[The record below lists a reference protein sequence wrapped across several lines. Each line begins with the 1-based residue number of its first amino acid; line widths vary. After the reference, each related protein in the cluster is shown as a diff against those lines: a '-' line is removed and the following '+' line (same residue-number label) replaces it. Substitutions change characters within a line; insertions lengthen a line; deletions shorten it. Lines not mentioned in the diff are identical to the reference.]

1 MAELRMTD
9 YAGKGTTGLA
19 IGGLTTGIIGT
30 VGALGGLG
38 ALANRG
44 IASDPNGGEFVTKD
58 ELKMMYDL
66 SAKDSEIAL
75 LKSQND
81 SEKKML
87 EVYTTIDRKAND
99 IRAEFQAYKDTQNII
114 NANQGITNANV
125 AAAVAANNTSITEVN
140 NLLKQ
145 VIKPVIPNSSVC
157 PGWGGVTITPT
168 AATVNGTTIA

>member
-1 MAELRMTD
+1 M
-9 YAGKGTTGLA
+9 
-19 IGGLTTGIIGT
+19 
-30 VGALGGLG
+30 
-38 ALANRG
+38 ANRG
-44 IASDPNGGEFVTKD
+44 IAGCPNGGEFVTKD
-58 ELKMMYDL
+58 EHKMMYDL

-81 SEKKML
+81 SEKKMV

-114 NANQGITNANV
+114 NANQGVTNANV

-168 AATVNGTTIA
+168 AATINGTTIA

>member
-1 MAELRMTD
+1 MAELMMKD

-44 IASDPNGGEFVTKD
+44 IAGCPNGGEFVTKD

-81 SEKKML
+81 SEKKMV
-87 EVYTTIDRKAND
+87 EVYNHRQKS
-99 IRAEFQAYKDTQNII
+99 K
-114 NANQGITNANV
+114 
-125 AAAVAANNTSITEVN
+125 
-140 NLLKQ
+140 
-145 VIKPVIPNSSVC
+145 
-157 PGWGGVTITPT
+157 
-168 AATVNGTTIA
+168 

>member
-1 MAELRMTD
+1 MIRKRKWLR
-9 YAGKGTTGLA
+9 
-19 IGGLTTGIIGT
+19 
-30 VGALGGLG
+30 
-38 ALANRG
+38 
-44 IASDPNGGEFVTKD
+44 
-58 ELKMMYDL
+58 
-66 SAKDSEIAL
+66 
-75 LKSQND
+75 
-81 SEKKML
+81 
-87 EVYTTIDRKAND
+87 YTTIDRKAND

>member
-9 YAGKGTTGLA
+9 YAGRGTTGLA
-19 IGGLTTGIIGT
+19 IGGITKGIIGT
-30 VGALGGLG
+30 VGAL
-38 ALANRG
+38 ANRG
-44 IASDPNGGEFVTKD
+44 FAGGPNGNGGEFVTKD
-58 ELKMMYDL
+58 ELKMIYDL

-75 LKSQND
+75 LKSEND
-81 SEKKML
+81 SEKKMV
-87 EVYTTIDRKAND
+87 EVYTAMDKKAND

-168 AATVNGTTIA
+168 AATINGTTIA